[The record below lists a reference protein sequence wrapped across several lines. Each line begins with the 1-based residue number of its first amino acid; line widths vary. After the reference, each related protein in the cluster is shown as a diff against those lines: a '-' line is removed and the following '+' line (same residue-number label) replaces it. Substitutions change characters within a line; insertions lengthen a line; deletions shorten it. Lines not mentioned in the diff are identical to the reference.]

1 MVYIVHMKENP
12 TARKIIAASR
22 RLLDTEG
29 ADAVTMRRI
38 AKAVGITPMAIYRH
52 YPDREALLNALAD
65 EGFWELAACL
75 ARSRSSGTVE
85 GRLMRLADIFLE
97 HALESPRLFELMFL
111 KPRPGA
117 RRFPE
122 DFEAGGSPTANFI
135 AEVVREGMQQGHF
148 RKDDVWEIVFETGA
162 LSHGLIMLFLG
173 GRTQTSAAQ
182 FRKFYRRSFGRY
194 IRGIRK

>member
-1 MVYIVHMKENP
+1 MPENH
-12 TARKIIAASR
+12 TAKKIITSGR
-22 RLLDTEG
+22 RLLDAEG
-29 ADAVTMRRI
+29 SDAVTMRRI

-65 EGFWELAACL
+65 EGFRELAACL
-75 ARSRSSGTVE
+75 VRRRSSGTE
-85 GRLMRLADIFLE
+85 ERLRRLADIFLE
-97 HALESPRLFELMFL
+97 HALENPRLFELMFL
-111 KPRPGA
+111 RPRPGA
-117 RRFPE
+117 RRFPG

-135 AEVVREGMQQGHF
+135 AEAVREGMQQRRF
-148 RKDDVWEIVFETGA
+148 REDDVWEIVFEIGA

-173 GRTQTSAAQ
+173 GRTQMSAAQ

>member
-1 MVYIVHMKENP
+1 MPENHTAKKIV
-12 TARKIIAASR
+12 TAGR
-22 RLLDTEG
+22 RLLDAEG
-29 ADAVTMRRI
+29 SDAVTMRRI

-65 EGFWELAACL
+65 EGFRELAGCL
-75 ARSRSSGTVE
+75 ARSRSSGAIE
-85 GRLMRLADIFLE
+85 ERLMRLADIFLE
-97 HALESPRLFELMFL
+97 HALKNPRLFEVMFL
-111 KPRPGA
+111 TPRPGA

-135 AEVVREGMQQGHF
+135 AQVVREGIQQGHF
-148 RKDDVWEIVFETGA
+148 RDDDVWEMVFETGA
-162 LSHGLIMLFLG
+162 LSHGMIMLFLG
-173 GRTQTSAAQ
+173 GRTQMSATQ